1 MAYMSGAQGPFEIY
15 VRPLE
20 GDGGPWR
27 VSTGGGAHPVWSKS
41 SSELLFTTE
50 DQILTARYRYDGRE
64 FKVEPP
70 RAWSA
75 VRYATAGPTR
85 KFDLHPDGARVVVAG
100 PQTADDSRARHGR
113 PRHEL
118 LRGPRPAAASMGA
131 DLPAEPLANQP
142 VHARRRTLRC
152 GVRSSTAFSI
162 RNRPSDAT
170 S

>member
-1 MAYMSGAQGPFEIY
+1 MDAWNGTRARFRNDVRGARRVLPGRPSRGVHVERAGTLEIY

-100 PQTADDSRARHGR
+100 PQTADEAAHDTVVFVTNFFEELDRLLPPGR
-113 PRHEL
+113 
-118 LRGPRPAAASMGA
+118 
-131 DLPAEPLANQP
+131 
-142 VHARRRTLRC
+142 
-152 GVRSSTAFSI
+152 
-162 RNRPSDAT
+162 
-170 S
+170 